1 MDMLYKSGFAFLRE
15 CAPGVIEFENK
26 FTGLRII
33 YDVKSGTKT
42 VGEAAI

>member
-1 MDMLYKSGFAFLRE
+1 MDMLYKCGFAFFRE
-15 CAPGVIEFENK
+15 VAPGLIEFENK

>member
-1 MDMLYKSGFAFLRE
+1 VDALYKSGFAFFRE
-15 CAPGVIEFENK
+15 LAPGLVEFENK

-42 VGEAAI
+42 VREA